1 MKSGLKKILPCFVM
15 FIFDILL
22 CSNIANEKTNKHKL
36 DKLLGEYKNKIE
48 NKIRNLEG
56 INHLGQIFGNSSSLN
71 YYYLN
76 LFLGNPPKKQSL
88 IIDTGS
94 HLTSVPCEQL
104 CESCGKHL
112 NSYFSISGKKF
123 FKSYR
128 KY

>member
-1 MKSGLKKILPCFVM
+1 M
-15 FIFDILL
+15 FLFDILL

-56 INHLGQIFGNSSSLN
+56 INHLVQIFGNSSSLN

-76 LFLGNPPKKQSL
+76 VFLGNPPKKQAL
-88 IIDTGS
+88 ILDTGS
-94 HLTSVPCEQL
+94 HLTSVPCQQL

-112 NSYFSISGKKF
+112 NSYFSISSKK
-123 FKSYR
+123 
-128 KY
+128 